1 MEVIIAGYNKTVDGF
16 SPEVI
21 SASYARTSRSEKSIP
36 EIREEAK
43 LDVEK
48 ARQSNTN
55 IVFGIGHS
63 SIAEHVVFNID
74 IMGVS
79 RFLVEEIESHRLTS
93 YTEKSQRYV
102 LFKGDYTIPDELNS
116 KELKLEYI
124 NLIEE
129 QNNFYQELYPI
140 LLDYFKKKNPEKY
153 EKDYKTVEGWAKEDA
168 RYIISMATQ
177 TQLGMTINA
186 RNLELLIRRLNACPY
201 IEAKQLAKML
211 YDKVYEIAP
220 SLFPYVEPSISESN
234 NKLLQYREESKE
246 KGFVNNVF
254 LLNFHEQNK
263 DDEILEIC
271 KNVKIFDLLKNMKV
285 HDSAPKEFEVVDFK
299 FDLIMSSSC
308 FAQLKR
314 HRMMTII
321 PKMYNIN
328 YEPVIPISVIESN
341 MEEKFMNIINKT
353 NEFFRK
359 TKCYYCLTN
368 AHRREVFVKINLREM
383 YHFCRMRMDGHAQW
397 EIRDIANKMCEE
409 SKNLCP
415 LGMTLCCGKD
425 QFEKTYKENFETKK

>member
-211 YDKVYEIAP
+211 YDKVYEITP
-220 SLFPYVEPSISESN
+220 SLFPYLEPSKLELK
-234 NKLLQYREESKE
+234 NKLLQYQEEYKE

-263 DDEILEIC
+263 DDEILELC
-271 KNVKIFDLLKNMKV
+271 KNVNILDLLKDMKV
-285 HDSAPKEFEVVDFK
+285 HDSAPKEFEVIDFK

-314 HRMMTII
+314 HRLMTII

-341 MEEKFMNIINKT
+341 MKEKFMNIINKT

-359 TKCYYCLTN
+359 TKSYYCLTN
-368 AHRREVFVKINLREM
+368 AHRREIFIKINLREM

-409 SKNLCP
+409 AKNICP

-425 QFEKTYKENFETKK
+425 QFEKHIKKILKQKK